1 MGYDFKEQA
10 EKGGIGM
17 KEKDLPGAGD
27 PVAAGQRTSAETSG
41 AAGRR
46 KSGKEIVTD
55 LLIITLGCFLLAA
68 GIALFLDPN
77 RLAPGG
83 LSGVAIILNK
93 LLPLNTGLLLLILNI
108 PLLIVGLIKFGRQFL
123 FSTVYATVM
132 LSLLT
137 DLISWIAGLF
147 GVEAV
152 TGDLFL
158 ASLFGGLLSG
168 AGLGLVFSR
177 GCTTGGLDIVVA
189 LIHKRWRHLSV
200 GRIFLAVDFL
210 VAAAS
215 AAVFQDI
222 AIGLYA
228 SFGILIYSVVMDAI
242 LYGGQGEKFVYIV
255 SEIPDGIRARI
266 LSELDIGVTDVE
278 GVGGYTGRNKKILLV
293 AVRKHLYPSL
303 RDIVRE
309 EDPAAFMI
317 VNDARAVYGEGF
329 RSNHEDL

>member
-1 MGYDFKEQA
+1 MN
-10 EKGGIGM
+10 
-17 KEKDLPGAGD
+17 EKDLPGAGD
-27 PVAAGQRTSAETSG
+27 PASAAGQRTSAETSG

-147 GVEAV
+147 RVEAV
-152 TGDLFL
+152 TDDLFL

-329 RSNHEDL
+329 RSHHEDL